1 MAKKETVATFS
12 HFILARC
19 PAWVVA
25 SPVLCQG
32 KGSVVATRARVDKSA
47 NLQNCRGLIL
57 AFNMVGLVITTAFIW
72 GIYHHKNYDMVNE
85 SPQQLHMIWGFNHHK
100 HYDMW
105 KNHHKNYDM
114 GI

>member
-1 MAKKETVATFS
+1 MATFS
-12 HFILARC
+12 LFILARC

-57 AFNMVGLVITTAFIW
+57 AFNMVGLVITTAVIW
-72 GIYHHKNYDMVNE
+72 GIFHPKNYDMVNE
-85 SPQQLHMIWGFNHHK
+85 SPQ
-100 HYDMW
+100 
-105 KNHHKNYDM
+105 NYVM

>member
-1 MAKKETVATFS
+1 MSTFS
-12 HFILARC
+12 LFILARC

-57 AFNMVGLVITTAFIW
+57 AFNMVGLIINTSAIW
-72 GIYHHKNYDMVNE
+72 GIYYQKNCNMG
-85 SPQQLHMIWGFNHHK
+85 INHH
-100 HYDMW
+100 
-105 KNHHKNYDM
+105 NNYEM
-114 GI
+114 VI